1 MEFKYLFLS
10 HLEVQLILRILLKWS
25 FAFFRSYQLA
35 NHFRL
40 WSVITLWSWD
50 VTYKTTT
57 SLFFRCWFFQ
67 QLRSIL
73 PSKFFSLNSFNSF
86 RRFCVMSSS
95 SIIPSSQ
102 ARVLFFHV
110 QPECCLNPF
119 SLIRFLSRS
128 NQSGFIVYLILWAF
142 DSHLSRRSSLL
153 LECSR
158 FFAPSLEFLFHLIPF
173 PFRLSPKISD
183 EMSC

>member
-1 MEFKYLFLS
+1 M
-10 HLEVQLILRILLKWS
+10 QLNLRILLKWS
-25 FAFFRSYQLA
+25 FAFLRSSQLS

-40 WSVITLWSWD
+40 WPVITLWSWD

-57 SLFFRCWFFQ
+57 SLFFSLLIFSTTPFKSSFKRWFQFHSWHK
-67 QLRSIL
+67 LSFSS
-73 PSKFFSLNSFNSF
+73 PFFSFNSFNSF

-102 ARVLFFHV
+102 ARVLSSMF

-128 NQSGFIVYLILWAF
+128 NRSGFIVYLIPWAF
-142 DSHLSRRSSLL
+142 DSRHSRRSSLL
-153 LECSR
+153 LECSQ
-158 FFAPSLEFLFHLIPF
+158 FFASSLEFLFHLIPF
-173 PFRLSPKISD
+173 PLPSRS
-183 EMSC
+183 